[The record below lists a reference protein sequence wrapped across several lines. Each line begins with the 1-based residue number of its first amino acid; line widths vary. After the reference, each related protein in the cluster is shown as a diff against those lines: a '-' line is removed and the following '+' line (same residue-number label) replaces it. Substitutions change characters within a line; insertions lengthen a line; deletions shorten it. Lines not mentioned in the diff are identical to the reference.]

1 MAKQAEDRKT
11 LELPDLPKLPAKRGP
26 KPLGDK
32 PMTAAERKRRSRHNQ
47 RQKGFIDAAS
57 GRVPAQLNVEVEE
70 LLIRRLRRAAE
81 SEGVPMREV
90 LERLLEQ
97 LPA

>member
-32 PMTAAERKRRSRHNQ
+32 PMTAAERKRRSRQNQ
-47 RQKGFIDAAS
+47 RQAGFTNGAS

-70 LLIRRLRRAAE
+70 LLLRRLRRAAE
-81 SEGVPMREV
+81 AEGIPMRDI
-90 LERLLEQ
+90 LERLLEK